1 MTAEWRRH
9 RAART
14 QAYAATAVAYK
25 FSIMRYL
32 SVSNPAGRRS
42 GRPNRL
48 FCIIASVTWTPAGD
62 DDGDDETMILAE
74 EEEEEEEEEESGRVE
89 RESAAGEDEP
99 IRPPMRLRARISRL
113 NRRRRIA

>member
-32 SVSNPAGRRS
+32 SASNSAGRRS

-74 EEEEEEEEEESGRVE
+74 EEEESGRVE

-99 IRPPMRLRARISRL
+99 PIRPPLRLRVRISRL